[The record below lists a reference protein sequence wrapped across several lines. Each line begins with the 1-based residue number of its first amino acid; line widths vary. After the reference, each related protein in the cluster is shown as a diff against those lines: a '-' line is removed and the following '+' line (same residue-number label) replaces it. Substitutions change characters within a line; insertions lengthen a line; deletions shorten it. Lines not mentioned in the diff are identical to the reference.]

1 MKDLVV
7 QFQNFGKTIFKS
19 KTNRMNNKLRI
30 LSFLFLIAGNIC
42 MLSAQIGVGEWR
54 SHYAYHDATQC
65 TMLDG
70 QLFVLSD
77 GSLYSYTPGDTYVG
91 IYNKST
97 CLSDQGIRFMVKS
110 KQENLLCLVYDNA
123 NIDLLL
129 EDEKM
134 CNLPDFATTSSYDP
148 NVNDV
153 TVCGSTAYLATTF
166 GIVAVNL
173 AKKEFTNTYPV
184 KENVLSAASD
194 GHIIVAATENG
205 IFQGSLDDN
214 LLDPA
219 NWHQMNTNQFR
230 KVECINGTFIAY
242 SKGYG
247 ICTLNAEW
255 RPQRFTEEKFNFMY
269 VVDDRLIAGK
279 DNQLYVW
286 TTVPGNPTIY
296 TTDDD
301 VFCATFD
308 GKDVWT
314 AEGKQGLR
322 GYTIGEGDKLTMTT
336 SSIIPN
342 SPVRNHCDYI
352 RFTDDE
358 RLLVAGG
365 CLDYLGTTR
374 YEGTVEI
381 FEDETWT
388 SFQEEGIAE
397 ATGLKYGYNNVTSIV
412 QDPTDANHHYAS
424 AYGGGIFEFRDGK
437 YVSNLNSSNSI
448 LETAIEGS
456 SHYTRVS
463 QLQYDKQGN
472 LWITNSHAVSPLKIL
487 TKEGKLINLYY
498 EELREQPTV
507 TNILFDHNGLTW
519 VVVMRSDAGLFCIDN
534 GGTPYDVKDDRTRFI
549 SPRFTDQ
556 DGNSIAIDYI
566 YDIAEDQ
573 EGDIWILTNKGPYV
587 MRSPFDF
594 FSNNF
599 HFTKIKVPR
608 NDGSGYADY
617 LLDGVYTTCIAIDDA
632 NRKWIGTL
640 SNGLYL
646 VSADGYETI
655 HHFTADNSPLPSD
668 NIKDIAI
675 QGSTGEVFIAT
686 DCGLVSFRSDATTPA
701 EEYDKNSVYA
711 FPNPVSPDYEGII
724 TIVGLKASS
733 TVKILSTGGSTVASG
748 ISLGGS
754 FTWNGKLPDGRR
766 APSGVYFVLAT
777 DEEGREG
784 IATKILFI
792 H

>member
-1 MKDLVV
+1 MIKRLLTTMVLFV
-7 QFQNFGKTIFKS
+7 GSIF
-19 KTNRMNNKLRI
+19 
-30 LSFLFLIAGNIC
+30 
-42 MLSAQIGVGEWR
+42 MLSAQIAVGEWR
-54 SHYAYHDATQC
+54 SHYAYHNATRCIQ
-65 TMLDG
+65 LG
-70 QLFVLSD
+70 EQLFVLSD

-97 CLSDQGIRFMVKS
+97 CLSDQGIRYMVKGE
-110 KQENLLCLVYDNA
+110 QDNLLCLVYDNA
-123 NIDLLL
+123 NIDLLMD
-129 EDEKM
+129 EDKM
-134 CNLPDFATTSSYDP
+134 CNLPDFATSTAYDP
-148 NVNDV
+148 TVNDV
-153 TVCGSTAYLATTF
+153 TVCGSMAYLATTF

-173 AKKEFTNTYPV
+173 TKKEFTNTYPV

-194 GHIIVAATENG
+194 GQFIVAATDNG
-205 IFQGSLDDN
+205 IFCGNLDDN

-230 KVECINGTFIAY
+230 KVEFIDGHFIAY
-242 SKGYG
+242 NKGYG
-247 ICTLNAEW
+247 ICTFTDDW
-255 RPQRFTEEKFNFMY
+255 KPQRFTAEKFEFMY
-269 VVDDRLIAGK
+269 VTDGRLIAGK

-286 TTVPGNPTIY
+286 TSVTGDPVIY
-296 TTDDD
+296 TTDSN
-301 VFCATFD
+301 VFCATFH
-308 GKDVWT
+308 GKEVWT
-314 AEGKQGLR
+314 AEGPQGLR
-322 GYTIGEGDKLTMTT
+322 GYTMDEANKLTLIT
-336 SSIIPN
+336 SSIIPD
-342 SPVRNHCDYI
+342 SPRRNYCDYI
-352 RFTDDE
+352 QFTDDE

-374 YEGTVEI
+374 YEGTAEI
-381 FEDETWT
+381 FEDEIWT
-388 SFQEEGIAE
+388 VFQEEGIAE
-397 ATGLKYGYNNVTSIV
+397 ATGLKYGFNNATSIV
-412 QDPTDANHHYAS
+412 QDPVDAHHHYVS
-424 AYGGGIFEFRDGK
+424 AYGGGIFEFRDGRF
-437 YVSNLNSSNSI
+437 VSNLNSSNSS

-456 SHYTRVS
+456 SHYTRIS

-487 TKEGKLINLYY
+487 TKEGKLIDLYY

-507 TNILFDHNGLTW
+507 TNILFDSNGLTW
-519 VVVMRSDAGLFCIDN
+519 VVVMRSDAGLFCIDDA
-534 GGTPYDVKDDRTRFI
+534 GTPFNVKDDLTRFI

-556 DGNSIAIDYI
+556 DGNAIAIDYI

-573 EGDIWILTNKGPYV
+573 EGDIWVLTNKGPYV
-587 MRSPFDF
+587 MRHPFDF
-594 FSNNF
+594 FSENF

-655 HHFTADNSPLPSD
+655 HHFTAADSPLPSD
-668 NIKDIAI
+668 NIKDLAI
-675 QGSTGEVFIAT
+675 KGSTGEIFIAT
-686 DCGLVSFRSDATTPA
+686 DCGLVSFRSDATTPS
-701 EEYDKNSVYA
+701 EKYSKSSVYA
-711 FPNPVSPDYEGII
+711 FPNPVSPDYEGNI

-733 TVKILSTGGSTVASG
+733 TVKILSSGGSTVTTG

-777 DEEGREG
+777 DEDGKEG